1 MARSLPPDP
10 SLGKA
15 LRQLRIERELSQEGV
30 SHAANITLGAYGKIE
45 RNEVAPAWATV
56 RAIASGLGVSMEELG
71 AAVDLL
77 DG

>member
-10 SLGKA
+10 SLGNA
-15 LRQLRIERELSQEGV
+15 LRQFRVDRDLSQESV

-56 RAIASGLGVSMEELG
+56 RSIARALGITMQQLG
-71 AAVDLL
+71 KAVDQQ
-77 DG
+77 G

>member
-10 SLGKA
+10 SLGTV
-15 LRQLRIERELSQEGV
+15 LRQLRIERDLSQEGV

-56 RAIASGLGVSMEELG
+56 RAIANGLGISMKELG
-71 AAVDLL
+71 AAVDEL
-77 DG
+77 G